1 MCEVQPVSEQSHIV
15 MDLRNFVSWF
25 SLLKITQIFEGMNT
39 SEVLEIKGADV
50 ETRQDLFKILPAA
63 SYRVIKSDE
72 SEDEEGFYK
81 VLIEKTAGTGQ
92 MDQ

>member
-1 MCEVQPVSEQSHIV
+1 MCEVPPVSEQSHIV

-25 SLLKITQIFEGMNT
+25 SLLKVTQIFDGMNA
-39 SEVLEIKGADV
+39 SEILEIKGADV

-63 SYRVIKSDE
+63 SYKIIKSDE
-72 SEDEEGFYK
+72 SDDEEGFCQ
-81 VLIEKTAGTGQ
+81 VLIQKTVNAGQ